1 MVEIKAK
8 KEMNEPDF
16 AIVQSVVP
24 IDAYLHR
31 LDT

>member
-1 MVEIKAK
+1 MK
-8 KEMNEPDF
+8 EPDF

-24 IDAYLHR
+24 TDAYLHR